1 MPKNQDDEFWELL
14 DRMEQAMPEEPP
26 LPEEGAGA
34 AGAFDDDFDDFADG
48 PEEEDPMFYRN

>member
-14 DRMEQAMPEEPP
+14 NRMEQAMPEEPP

-34 AGAFDDDFDDFADG
+34 AGAFAAG
-48 PEEEDPMFYRN
+48 AATVWRLEV